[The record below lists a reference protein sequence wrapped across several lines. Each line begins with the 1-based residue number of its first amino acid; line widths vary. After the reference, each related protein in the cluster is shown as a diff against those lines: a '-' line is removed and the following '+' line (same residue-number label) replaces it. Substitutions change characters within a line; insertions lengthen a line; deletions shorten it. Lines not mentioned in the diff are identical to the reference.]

1 MFRLKHVPTGLY
13 FCPSREMKVEGWYI
27 KSNLSK
33 SGKIYAK
40 RPSFKYVGNMFYSHL
55 SYEMTKRFSVTPM
68 PENIPLPFIDSEWVI
83 EDINNA

>member
-13 FCPSREMKVEGWYI
+13 FCPSREIKVEGWYI

-40 RPSFKYVGNMFYSHL
+40 RPSFKYVGNIFYSHL
-55 SYEMTKRFSVTPM
+55 SYQMKNTHSVVPL
-68 PENIPLPFIDSEWVI
+68 PENISLPFVDSEWVI
-83 EDINNA
+83 EEITNA